1 MGSGIAQA
9 FAQTEGYEVC
19 LCDINEEFA
28 ANGKAKI
35 AKGLEKRVARGKM
48 EQAAADAI
56 LAKITTGV
64 KDICT
69 DCDLIVEASIA
80 MTACSKQAVPTA
92 IPEDAKIEQQVEEL
106 LSKMDLDAKIGQMTE
121 LAIDVLGE
129 TINGEFQL
137 DEAKLHKAIAE
148 YKVGSFLNAP
158 GPVAQSPEKWNE
170 IIGRIQELSMTE
182 IGIPCIYGLDQNHG
196 TTYTLGG
203 TLFPQNINMGAAFN
217 PDLTYEAA
225 RVTAYETRA
234 SNCPWTYSPTVDM
247 ARDPRWPRVW
257 ENYGEDCLV
266 NAIMGST
273 AVRGFQGDDPN
284 HIPADRIATSVKH
297 YMGYSMPRTGKD
309 RTPAYISVSELREKC
324 FAPFK
329 ACVEAGALTIMVNS
343 GSINGKPVHADRELL
358 TQWLKE
364 DLGWD
369 GMLITDWADINNLY
383 TREHVAA
390 DKKEAIEMA
399 INAGIDMA
407 MEPYDLNYCTLLKE
421 LVQEKKIPMSRI
433 DDAVRRV
440 LRLKFRLGLF
450 DHPNTLL
457 KDYPLFGSKEHA
469 LIALHAAEESEVLLK
484 NKDNILPL
492 PQGKKLLVTGPNA
505 NSMRCLNGG
514 WSYSWQ
520 GHLTDRFADKYNTI
534 YEAICNKF
542 GADHV
547 RLEQGVTY
555 KPEGAYMEENEPEIE
570 KAVVAA
576 RNVDIIIACIGEN
589 SYCETPGNLSE
600 LAISANQSKLVKA
613 LAATGKPIIL
623 ILNEGRP
630 RIINELEPLA
640 DAVIDI
646 LLPGN
651 YGGDA
656 LANILAGD
664 VNPSAKMPY
673 TYPRHE
679 AALTTYD
686 YRVSEEMDKME
697 GAYDYNAVVSVQW
710 PFGYGLSY
718 TTFEY
723 SNFQTDKSS
732 FTAGDDL
739 HFSIDVTNTG
749 KYAGKEVVM
758 LFSSDL
764 VASLTPENR
773 RLRAFKKVE
782 LQPGETQ
789 TVTLSIK
796 GSDLA
801 FVNSDGQ
808 WVLEQ
813 GDFRMQCGNQVVTIT
828 YK

>member
-1 MGSGIAQA
+1 MKLRNI
-9 FAQTEGYEVC
+9 
-19 LCDINEEFA
+19 
-28 ANGKAKI
+28 
-35 AKGLEKRVARGKM
+35 
-48 EQAAADAI
+48 I
-56 LAKITTGV
+56 LMT
-64 KDICT
+64 
-69 DCDLIVEASIA
+69 ASIA

-106 LSKMDLDAKIGQMTE
+106 LSEMDLDAKIGQMTE

-170 IIGRIQELSMTE
+170 IIGRIQELSMAE

-309 RTPAYISVSELREKC
+309 RTPAYIFVSELREKC

-570 KAVVAA
+570 KAVAAA

-732 FTAGDDL
+732 FTTGDGL

>member
-1 MGSGIAQA
+1 MKLRNI
-9 FAQTEGYEVC
+9 
-19 LCDINEEFA
+19 
-28 ANGKAKI
+28 
-35 AKGLEKRVARGKM
+35 
-48 EQAAADAI
+48 I
-56 LAKITTGV
+56 LMT
-64 KDICT
+64 
-69 DCDLIVEASIA
+69 ASVA

-170 IIGRIQELSMTE
+170 IIGRIQELSMAE

-421 LVQEKKIPMSRI
+421 LVQEKKVPMSRI

-505 NSMRCLNGG
+505 NS
-514 WSYSWQ
+514 
-520 GHLTDRFADKYNTI
+520 
-534 YEAICNKF
+534 
-542 GADHV
+542 
-547 RLEQGVTY
+547 
-555 KPEGAYMEENEPEIE
+555 
-570 KAVVAA
+570 
-576 RNVDIIIACIGEN
+576 
-589 SYCETPGNLSE
+589 
-600 LAISANQSKLVKA
+600 ANQSKLVKA
-613 LAATGKPIIL
+613 LATTGKPIIL

-630 RIINELEPLA
+630 RIINDLEPLA

-789 TVTLSIK
+789 TVTLSVK

-813 GDFRMQCGNQVVTIT
+813 GDFRMQCGNQVLTIT

>member
-1 MGSGIAQA
+1 MKLRNI
-9 FAQTEGYEVC
+9 
-19 LCDINEEFA
+19 
-28 ANGKAKI
+28 
-35 AKGLEKRVARGKM
+35 
-48 EQAAADAI
+48 I
-56 LAKITTGV
+56 LMT
-64 KDICT
+64 
-69 DCDLIVEASIA
+69 ASIA
-80 MTACSKQAVPTA
+80 MTACSKQAVPTS

-170 IIGRIQELSMTE
+170 IIGRIQELSMAE

-266 NAIMGST
+266 NAIMGSA

-309 RTPAYISVSELREKC
+309 RTPAYIFVSELREKC

-390 DKKEAIEMA
+390 NKKEAIEMA

-484 NKDNILPL
+484 NKENILPL

-570 KAVVAA
+570 KAVAAA

-732 FTAGDDL
+732 FTTGDDL

>member
-1 MGSGIAQA
+1 MKLRNI
-9 FAQTEGYEVC
+9 
-19 LCDINEEFA
+19 
-28 ANGKAKI
+28 
-35 AKGLEKRVARGKM
+35 
-48 EQAAADAI
+48 I
-56 LAKITTGV
+56 LMT
-64 KDICT
+64 
-69 DCDLIVEASIA
+69 ASVA

-170 IIGRIQELSMTE
+170 IISRIQELSMTE

-329 ACVEAGALTIMVNS
+329 ACVEAGALTCIFFAMTA
-343 GSINGKPVHADRELL
+343 SINGKPVHADRELL

-390 DKKEAIEMA
+390 NKKEAIEMA

-421 LVQEKKIPMSRI
+421 LVQEKKVPMSRI

-570 KAVVAA
+570 KAVAAA

-613 LAATGKPIIL
+613 LAATRKPIIL

-630 RIINELEPLA
+630 RIINDLEPLA

-732 FTAGDDL
+732 FTTGDDL

-782 LQPGETQ
+782 LQPGETR

-813 GDFRMQCGNQVVTIT
+813 GDFRMQCGNQVLTIT